1 MISSRKFTE
10 SPLLPIFNP
19 EFLIKSLCILDGCNH
34 WFNQG
39 QRSVVKWLT
48 DSQGQPQMRRYI
60 QGFQWTWTP
69 VKISMA

>member
-1 MISSRKFTE
+1 MY
-10 SPLLPIFNP
+10 N
-19 EFLIKSLCILDGCNH
+19 EFLDGWNQR
-34 WFNQG
+34 FNEG